1 MTTGQPATSATLKD
15 VRVRAFVDFWNF
27 QLAVNHEIGKDFR
40 VDWKALGPWLAQC
53 AGALALDPTQHGRIR
68 YEGMHVYLS
77 FNPKSPN
84 DSGLIKWATTVLDR
98 FPGVNLIAK
107 ERRPKNPPSC
117 PVCHKEVASCPH
129 CNGSMAGTVEKGI
142 DTAIVTDMIK
152 LAWADSYDIAVL
164 VSADRDFIPAVEFL
178 GSKGL
183 KVVHAGFP
191 PTGMELARNCWA
203 SFDVKKQKLPEK
215 T

>member
-1 MTTGQPATSATLKD
+1 M
-15 VRVRAFVDFWNF
+15 
-27 QLAVNHEIGKDFR
+27 
-40 VDWKALGPWLAQC
+40 
-53 AGALALDPTQHGRIR
+53 
-68 YEGMHVYLS
+68 Y
-77 FNPKSPN
+77 
-84 DSGLIKWATTVLDR
+84 
-98 FPGVNLIAK
+98 
-107 ERRPKNPPSC
+107 
-117 PVCHKEVASCPH
+117 
-129 CNGSMAGTVEKGI
+129 GSMAGTVEKGI